1 MRILSVVILIA
12 LCTNSA
18 TWAGDGLVALQTADP
33 SCPDHS
39 GNIYVNCGNGTV
51 TDNRTGLVW
60 LADANC
66 LGLVTWYEAM
76 EFVAGLKDIQPA
88 DSAAA
93 ADDCGLSDGSSSGE
107 WRLPSLDE
115 WEAMVADAVALG
127 CSDPPI
133 TYDDGTL
140 CWSTICGLVGV
151 RCSFSDV
158 EPFFYWSSTTRAE
171 NPGNAWAVSMFDG
184 RVAAGVKLSNGA
196 VWLVRSGQ

>member
-33 SCPDHS
+33 SCPDDS

-76 EFVAGLKDIQPA
+76 EFVAGLKDIPA
-88 DSAAA
+88 DLAAA

-107 WRLPSLDE
+107 WRLPSIDE
-115 WEAMVADAVALG
+115 WEAMVTDAVAMG
-127 CSDPPI
+127 CSDPAI
-133 TYDDGTL
+133 TNDAGTF
-140 CWSTICGLVGV
+140 CWSTICGAVGV
-151 RCSFSDV
+151 VCSFSDV
-158 EPFFYWSSTTRAE
+158 ESGFYWSATTTADTHSI
-171 NPGNAWAVSMFDG
+171 AWVVSMFTG
-184 RVAAGVKLSNGA
+184 SVPGSLSKSFSHLA
-196 VWLVRSGQ
+196 WLVRAGQ